1 MAQLSRTQPNHR
13 GCCPEL
19 TQASS
24 NGQGQRLG
32 SLLSSSGSSRVE
44 QRLSPGELS
53 IQMLKSPKA
62 AQIQLSCGSISS
74 TSTLIGPDGGRR
86 SSPYEVVNSHLQGC
100 LRSLCW
106 GLVSCSVYFQGR
118 GREPFLHLSPQ
129 DQQPPLRCPVTLI

>member
-106 GLVSCSVYFQGR
+106 GLVSCSMYFQGR